1 MRIKGAF
8 RVWQRNF
15 DVYRKLYKTS
25 LVLNFVEPVL
35 YLTAMGLGLGAFVSS
50 INGMPYVNFIAPGM
64 IASSAIFAAAYE
76 CTYGTYVR
84 MTFQKTFE
92 AIMATP
98 VGVDEITVAEVSWGA
113 FKSLLY
119 GTIIMIVIAV
129 FGLVDSWL
137 ILAAIPVVFLGGLMF
152 SELCVIFT
160 SLVWGIDL
168 FNYFYTLFL
177 TPMFLFS
184 GIFFPLEGMPGF
196 VNVIAAF
203 TPLYHLVRACRGCAM
218 GDLSALPISI
228 AYLSIGAIALAPVA
242 IRLMRR
248 RLVL

>member
-1 MRIKGAF
+1 LRIKGAF

-160 SLVWGIDL
+160 SLVQ
-168 FNYFYTLFL
+168 LFL
-177 TPMFLFS
+177 HAVFNAHVPFL
-184 GIFFPLEGMPGF
+184 GDILPAGRHARIRERDRR
-196 VNVIAAF
+196 
-203 TPLYHLVRACRGCAM
+203 LYA
-218 GDLSALPISI
+218 ALPPCARLPRMCNGGPVRPSNQHRLPEHRRNRPGTGSDK
-228 AYLSIGAIALAPVA
+228 AYEKKACAV
-242 IRLMRR
+242 R
-248 RLVL
+248 VV